1 MVELFSIQLQSNLP
15 TDQRVMVAHGFRQV
29 KERPGSVEKDRFD
42 HSVQTFNFEGIAGK
56 QPTFHVQRPAGRPIL
71 LCKVPRCALS
81 RSGMNVVDDPAA
93 SPLRTQ
99 SAGEEL
105 ANSLSHGFGLVG
117 AMIGAP
123 ILLLA
128 ALHHSNIPFLIGT
141 IIFTTTMLLVYLAS
155 TLYHCWPRTHTKFL
169 LQVLDHSAI
178 FLLIAGTYT
187 PFALGPLRGGG
198 GLAMLGIVWALA
210 LFGVIMKA
218 TRGVLRHRRLAMSL
232 YLGTGW
238 IGLTL
243 IRPLALTIPLS
254 ALFWLITGGVAY
266 TAGTL
271 FFANERLRYA
281 HFVWHLFVLAGTS
294 CHFAAVFIC
303 AI

>member
-1 MVELFSIQLQSNLP
+1 
-15 TDQRVMVAHGFRQV
+15 
-29 KERPGSVEKDRFD
+29 
-42 HSVQTFNFEGIAGK
+42 
-56 QPTFHVQRPAGRPIL
+56 
-71 LCKVPRCALS
+71 
-81 RSGMNVVDDPAA
+81 MNAIDE
-93 SPLRTQ
+93 SLRLRNWTQ
-99 SAGEEL
+99 SPGEEV
-105 ANSLSHGFGLVG
+105 ANGISHGIGLVG
-117 AMIGAP
+117 AMIGTP

-128 ALHHSNIPFLIGT
+128 ALHHSNIPFFIGT
-141 IIFTTTMLLVYLAS
+141 IIFTTTMVLVYLVS
-155 TLYHCWPRTHTKFL
+155 TLYHCWPQTHTKSL
-169 LQVLDHSAI
+169 LQVIDHAAI

-198 GLAMLGIVWALA
+198 GLVVLGIVWALA

-218 TRGVLRHRRLAMSL
+218 TRGVLRHRRLAMTL

-243 IRPLALTIPLS
+243 IRPLALAIPLS
-254 ALFWLITGGVAY
+254 ALLCLIAGGIAY

-271 FFANERLRYA
+271 FFANERLRYG
-281 HFVWHLFVLAGTS
+281 HFIWHLFVLAGTS